1 MAIRVHLMHTTDHH
15 ESMGTPAPGG
25 AYFNSL
31 LAEEADIPLQR
42 GTLPGQS
49 KTDIRI
55 WNIHDGTS
63 DTLVIMLPKG
73 YSAVQDAEHMKHTGA
88 ERLLVMPTERAKE
101 VNSTTLLPNN
111 HIRLISYCI
120 GIRCAK
126 CELELPLHNFGDIAK
141 VQMFFLTVILI
152 ILYGTM
158 VWGMLGVESTW
169 QTQAQVSLPAFSESM
184 VVLLGISHLG
194 YLAIKQTG
202 D

>member
-42 GTLPGQS
+42 CTLPGQS

-141 VQMFFLTVILI
+141 VQITKEGIRLDLTDQTTKAEQI
-152 ILYGTM
+152 IRYVTSRG
-158 VWGMLGVESTW
+158 WHAD
-169 QTQAQVSLPAFSESM
+169 TQNFVTTLFCSAQCALE
-184 VVLLGISHLG
+184 GERKNEG
-194 YLAIKQTG
+194 
-202 D
+202 